1 MIHLLDAP
9 IAPQNKS
16 ENIDARS
23 SLFASETIH
32 SVTSDDGR
40 IWGPFTSLQASK
52 NWIKF
57 YSTHRHRIFTARDLY
72 EGAIQGDAISLISA
86 SAFEFGTH
94 PFTEIYDFL
103 ERHDNG
109 RVVLDLPSS
118 TKAVAANTV
127 VLVDRPMPSHRIR
140 HLPSPITPPEYANIR
155 FGIKMSI
162 PAKDR
167 GEIVIFEDDKN
178 ILVGWRPDTR
188 HTRDIKVLSQHDFM
202 EAAESEAR
210 QIAKRFDPPARGKSN
225 RIRDYQRELVYRWEW
240 TFDYKNEQFN
250 TIDECRAYADQVCEE
265 LGVKEVP
272 IKAGP
277 SNLETHSYFS
287 ATKGIVLASH
297 MMNSGTIIHELAHY
311 VVKLDRK
318 VREASHGPTF
328 VGTLAAMYA
337 KFLDAD
343 LDEAFLSARNLG
355 IDCNEEK
362 GRELFEKMEEKSS
375 FKP

>member
-9 IAPQNKS
+9 IAPHNKS

-23 SLFASETIH
+23 SLFAPEIIH

-40 IWGPFTSLQASK
+40 IWGPFDSLVASK
-52 NWIKF
+52 NWIEF

-72 EGAIQGDAISLISA
+72 EGTIQGDGMSLISA
-86 SAFEFGTH
+86 SALEFGTH

-118 TKAVAANTV
+118 TKAVTANAV
-127 VLVDRPMPSHRIR
+127 VLIDRPMPGQRIR
-140 HLPSPITPPEYANIR
+140 HLPSPISPPKYADIR
-155 FGIKMSI
+155 SGVRMAI

-178 ILVGWRPDTR
+178 LLVGWRPDTR
-188 HTRDIKVLSQHDFM
+188 HTREIKVLSQHDLM
-202 EAAESEAR
+202 EAAELQAKR
-210 QIAKRFDPPARGKSN
+210 IAKRFDPPARRKSN

-240 TFDYKNEQFN
+240 TFDYRNDRFN
-250 TIDECRAYADQVCEE
+250 TIDECRAYSDQVCEE
-265 LGVKEVP
+265 LGVKEVS
-272 IKAGP
+272 IKEGP
-277 SNLETHSYFS
+277 SNLQTHSYFNVG
-287 ATKGIVLASH
+287 KGIVLASH
-297 MMNSGTIIHELAHY
+297 MMTSGTIIHELAHY

-318 VREASHGPTF
+318 VREASHGPIF

-355 IDCNEEK
+355 VDCDEEK
-362 GRELFEKMEEKSS
+362 GRELFEKLEEKSS